1 LDVDYAT
8 FENSHDS
15 TQKVDDD
22 VTLFEIKWK
31 KSLEEE
37 EFDGRTKIN
46 FLLNSTSRPEGCRRP
61 KRRLWI

>member
-1 LDVDYAT
+1 MDVDYAT

-22 VTLFEIKWK
+22 VTNLFEIKWK
-31 KSLEEE
+31 KDLEEE

-46 FLLNSTSRPEGCRRP
+46 FSF
-61 KRRLWI
+61 